1 MSKKNIIIIVVSAV
15 IILAAGTLLFFQFYP
30 ENKFEQRKII
40 KMLSGKPEL
49 LAKYDE
55 IKAFEKR
62 LKTEKQNEVNLLFN
76 IGFYWKGLGE
86 LTEENFFFEKSLAIY
101 EQGMKVTADKNVL
114 FYWNAGK
121 VAERLGDFSLAEEY
135 YKKSIT
141 ISPSYEDGY
150 EDLADLYQYKLK
162 KTPEEILAIYDAGIE
177 AAMGD
182 ANLFLEKCS
191 YLRSLGRDSDA
202 LACYELLSQSY
213 PDHQGYK
220 DTVAEL
226 KEKINKQ

>member
-15 IILAAGTLLFFQFYP
+15 ILLAAGAILFFQFYP

-62 LKTEKQNEVNLLFN
+62 LKAEKQNEVNLLFN
-76 IGFYWKGLGE
+76 LGFYWKGLGE
-86 LTEENFFFEKSLAIY
+86 LTKENFFFEKSLAIY
-101 EQGMKVTADKNVL
+101 EKGMKVTADKNVL

-121 VAERLGDFSLAEEY
+121 VAERLGNFSLAEEY

-150 EDLADLYQYKLK
+150 INLADLYRLKLNK
-162 KTPEEILAIYDAGIE
+162 KPEEILAVYQAGLE
-177 AAMGD
+177 ATMAN
-182 ANLFLEKCS
+182 ANLFLGKCS
-191 YLRSLGRDSDA
+191 YLRQLNKNSEA

-213 PDHQGYK
+213 PDNQGYK
-220 DTVAEL
+220 DMVAEL
-226 KEKINKQ
+226 KAKQ